1 MKKNIRK
8 RVIFVNTFIILF
20 LIFSYVNLRGS
31 YLQTIAIDKQNVEIY
46 KTNLKMNVLIFAI
59 TFAIIYLITY
69 ITNRL
74 IKKGLKN
81 FFVEEKKE
89 MPKLPNKS
97 IALAFATIGAVIAI
111 NTFYEKILLCFSNVW
126 FGQNDPIFNLD
137 ISYYMFIIPF
147 IKSVIIYLILLFVI
161 LTIYIVIYYVL
172 AFNKFFNK
180 GISFATLMKSTFIK
194 QLTANLIIVISLVSL
209 LIIAGIPDMLNEGF
223 MTLQDKTV
231 LYGAGLIEIS
241 IKGIGYLIFAIFIIV
256 CIVSA
261 IRKLKENNY
270 KKAVLKMMYIPMYL
284 ILLFLVVISTEKLYL
299 RRNEFDKEKQYITYN
314 MENTKIAYNIDIQ
327 EIEVENEG
335 TISAEDVENN
345 KDVINN
351 INILDEK
358 IVLDNLQEY
367 YTNLGYYTFNRAAV
381 GYYNNELVYVSPR
394 EIVSNNTRTYDNKT
408 YQYTHGYDVL
418 VASASETESSGL
430 LTYKRNSFNKGEF
443 INIKEPRIY
452 FGLQTNEVIVTNSED
467 ALEYDYPL
475 TSTTNTYNTY
485 KGQAGISLNF
495 IDRLILGIKEHNLK
509 LAFSSDTNKQS
520 NIIINRNIIQRVKS
534 VLPYIYYDEN
544 PYMIITDEGK
554 LVWVLDGYTMSDK
567 YPYSQKMTVST
578 GNQTIKRINYIRN
591 SVKVFIDAY
600 DGTMEFYIT
609 DRTDPIIMAYW
620 NMYPSIFEDI
630 NKDIP
635 EEYKEHIVYPQYLY
649 NIQAKQLARYHNIGP
664 EILYRADDVWSIAK
678 ESSKNSNKNV
688 STKEIQAYY
697 TLLRTPNSDKSELGL
712 VLPYTITDKQNIVGY
727 LVGTDKLTI
736 YRFTGDI
743 PTLGTTQLERLIDED
758 EKISA
763 ELATL
768 NVAGTKLEKKLFVV
782 PIENKLLYVETIYQV
797 LINENQVPI
806 LKKVIVSAGNK
817 LAIGDDLKTAIK
829 KLISQE
835 AVDIEIEE
843 EDIEYLINEIIEANK
858 NLKESNE
865 SNDWTMIGNDI
876 KKLQE
881 LINKL
886 EEAKLKEEKD
896 EEELIEN
903 ILNK

>member
-1 MKKNIRK
+1 MGLYSFSVKN
-8 RVIFVNTFIILF
+8 
-20 LIFSYVNLRGS
+20 
-31 YLQTIAIDKQNVEIY
+31 A
-46 KTNLKMNVLIFAI
+46 
-59 TFAIIYLITY
+59 
-69 ITNRL
+69 
-74 IKKGLKN
+74 
-81 FFVEEKKE
+81 
-89 MPKLPNKS
+89 
-97 IALAFATIGAVIAI
+97 

-327 EIEVENEG
+327 EIEVENGG

-418 VASASETESSGL
+418 VSSASETESSGL

-903 ILNK
+903 I

>member
-1 MKKNIRK
+1 
-8 RVIFVNTFIILF
+8 
-20 LIFSYVNLRGS
+20 
-31 YLQTIAIDKQNVEIY
+31 
-46 KTNLKMNVLIFAI
+46 
-59 TFAIIYLITY
+59 
-69 ITNRL
+69 
-74 IKKGLKN
+74 
-81 FFVEEKKE
+81 
-89 MPKLPNKS
+89 
-97 IALAFATIGAVIAI
+97 
-111 NTFYEKILLCFSNVW
+111 
-126 FGQNDPIFNLD
+126 
-137 ISYYMFIIPF
+137 
-147 IKSVIIYLILLFVI
+147 
-161 LTIYIVIYYVL
+161 
-172 AFNKFFNK
+172 
-180 GISFATLMKSTFIK
+180 MKSTFIK

-241 IKGIGYLIFAIFIIV
+241 IKGIGYLIFAIFIIL

-327 EIEVENEG
+327 EIEVENGG

-418 VASASETESSGL
+418 VSSASETESSGL

>member
-1 MKKNIRK
+1 
-8 RVIFVNTFIILF
+8 
-20 LIFSYVNLRGS
+20 
-31 YLQTIAIDKQNVEIY
+31 
-46 KTNLKMNVLIFAI
+46 
-59 TFAIIYLITY
+59 
-69 ITNRL
+69 
-74 IKKGLKN
+74 
-81 FFVEEKKE
+81 
-89 MPKLPNKS
+89 
-97 IALAFATIGAVIAI
+97 
-111 NTFYEKILLCFSNVW
+111 
-126 FGQNDPIFNLD
+126 
-137 ISYYMFIIPF
+137 
-147 IKSVIIYLILLFVI
+147 
-161 LTIYIVIYYVL
+161 
-172 AFNKFFNK
+172 
-180 GISFATLMKSTFIK
+180 
-194 QLTANLIIVISLVSL
+194 
-209 LIIAGIPDMLNEGF
+209 
-223 MTLQDKTV
+223 
-231 LYGAGLIEIS
+231 
-241 IKGIGYLIFAIFIIV
+241 
-256 CIVSA
+256 
-261 IRKLKENNY
+261 
-270 KKAVLKMMYIPMYL
+270 
-284 ILLFLVVISTEKLYL
+284 
-299 RRNEFDKEKQYITYN
+299 
-314 MENTKIAYNIDIQ
+314 
-327 EIEVENEG
+327 
-335 TISAEDVENN
+335 
-345 KDVINN
+345 
-351 INILDEK
+351 
-358 IVLDNLQEY
+358 
-367 YTNLGYYTFNRAAV
+367 
-381 GYYNNELVYVSPR
+381 
-394 EIVSNNTRTYDNKT
+394 
-408 YQYTHGYDVL
+408 
-418 VASASETESSGL
+418 
-430 LTYKRNSFNKGEF
+430 
-443 INIKEPRIY
+443 
-452 FGLQTNEVIVTNSED
+452 
-467 ALEYDYPL
+467 
-475 TSTTNTYNTY
+475 
-485 KGQAGISLNF
+485 
-495 IDRLILGIKEHNLK
+495 
-509 LAFSSDTNKQS
+509 
-520 NIIINRNIIQRVKS
+520 
-534 VLPYIYYDEN
+534 
-544 PYMIITDEGK
+544 
-554 LVWVLDGYTMSDK
+554 
-567 YPYSQKMTVST
+567 MTVST

-903 ILNK
+903 I

>member
-8 RVIFVNTFIILF
+8 RVIFVTTFIILF

-327 EIEVENEG
+327 EIEVDNGG

-418 VASASETESSGL
+418 VSSASETESSGL

-520 NIIINRNIIQRVKS
+520 NIIINRNIIQRAKS

-567 YPYSQKMTVST
+567 YPY
-578 GNQTIKRINYIRN
+578 
-591 SVKVFIDAY
+591 
-600 DGTMEFYIT
+600 
-609 DRTDPIIMAYW
+609 
-620 NMYPSIFEDI
+620 
-630 NKDIP
+630 
-635 EEYKEHIVYPQYLY
+635 
-649 NIQAKQLARYHNIGP
+649 
-664 EILYRADDVWSIAK
+664 
-678 ESSKNSNKNV
+678 
-688 STKEIQAYY
+688 
-697 TLLRTPNSDKSELGL
+697 
-712 VLPYTITDKQNIVGY
+712 
-727 LVGTDKLTI
+727 
-736 YRFTGDI
+736 
-743 PTLGTTQLERLIDED
+743 
-758 EKISA
+758 
-763 ELATL
+763 
-768 NVAGTKLEKKLFVV
+768 
-782 PIENKLLYVETIYQV
+782 
-797 LINENQVPI
+797 
-806 LKKVIVSAGNK
+806 
-817 LAIGDDLKTAIK
+817 
-829 KLISQE
+829 
-835 AVDIEIEE
+835 
-843 EDIEYLINEIIEANK
+843 
-858 NLKESNE
+858 
-865 SNDWTMIGNDI
+865 
-876 KKLQE
+876 
-881 LINKL
+881 
-886 EEAKLKEEKD
+886 
-896 EEELIEN
+896 
-903 ILNK
+903 